1 MANDKLHI
9 IAPDVNEHGEAVF
22 DLIAKVFG
30 GGDYYGALRWCQAI
44 SDEHYDWAASRIG
57 LIDDQVVT
65 HYGVMDY
72 QMRIGRARVRTGG
85 ITCVS
90 THGEF
95 RRRGYMARTTRA
107 SIRAMKPRGYDA
119 SVLFGLPDFY
129 HRFGYVRAW
138 SGTTYTVR
146 LPDLGAK
153 STSLRL
159 RKITMRDL
167 PEVDRLYNRWH
178 GQVTGTAVRPTYQGR
193 LRAQQHGGYL
203 WCDGRGRPAG
213 YVRCLRR
220 DHQLHCD
227 ETAGSVPSI
236 LRALTTLGR
245 RQHCD
250 EIRFESL
257 PHDSALCRQLRR
269 GTCRAETQY
278 TRCGGALARTLNL
291 RSTMQKLCA
300 ELSDRLGRSHMADWR
315 GRLLIADA
323 SETIA
328 LTVNPSKLHV
338 SDATRTRHTIRGA
351 RHLVQLI
358 LGTDEADEVIET
370 GRMRLTGD
378 ARRLAQ
384 ILFCAQHPTI
394 SPWDGY

>member
-1 MANDKLHI
+1 MAKDKLRI

-30 GGDYYGALRWCQAI
+30 GGDYYGALRWCRAI
-44 SDEHYDWAASRIG
+44 GQEHYDWAASRIG
-57 LIDDQVVT
+57 LIGDQVIT
-65 HYGVMDY
+65 HFGVMDY
-72 QMRIGRARVRTGG
+72 PMRIGRARVRTGG
-85 ITCVS
+85 ITCVA
-90 THGEF
+90 THGRF

-107 SIRAMKPRGYDA
+107 SIRAMKQQGYDV

-138 SGTTYTVR
+138 SPTTYTV
-146 LPDLGAK
+146 LLCDLAVGL
-153 STSLRL
+153 TSLRL

-167 PEVDRLYNRWH
+167 PAMDRLYNRRH
-178 GQVTGTAVRPTYQGR
+178 AQVTGTAVRPTYQSR
-193 LRAQQHGGYL
+193 RRVQEYGGYL
-203 WCDGRGRPAG
+203 WFDGRGRPAG
-213 YVRCLRR
+213 YVRCRQHERR
-220 DHQLHCD
+220 LHCG
-227 ETAGSVPSI
+227 EAVGSVPSI
-236 LRALTTLGR
+236 LTAVTTLGR

-269 GTCRAETQY
+269 GTCKAETQY
-278 TRCGGALARTLNL
+278 ILCGGALARTLNL

-300 ELSDRLGRSHMADWR
+300 ELSDRLGQSDMADWR
-315 GRLLIADA
+315 GRLLIAGA
-323 SETIA
+323 SETVA
-328 LTVNPSKLHV
+328 LTVNRSKV
-338 SDATRTRHTIRGA
+338 QVADASGTRHTIRGG

-358 LGTDEADEVIET
+358 LGTDETDEVIET
-370 GRMRLTGD
+370 GRMRLTGE

-384 ILFCAQHPTI
+384 ILFCARHPTL